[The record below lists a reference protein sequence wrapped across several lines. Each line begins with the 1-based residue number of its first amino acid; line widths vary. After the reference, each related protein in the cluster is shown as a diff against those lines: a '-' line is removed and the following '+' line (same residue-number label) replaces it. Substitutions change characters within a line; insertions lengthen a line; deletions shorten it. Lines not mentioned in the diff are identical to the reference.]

1 VSDRNFKGYNARM
14 GRKENSRSGTQ
25 SEALRNKVMRV
36 FGPAWT
42 TRLRCLVRGRGLPWW
57 GNLRRVKPF
66 SNDFG
71 WDRGTPVDRYYVDRF
86 FERHRAEITGNVLE
100 IDQNVY
106 TRRCGHD
113 LGIVHSVDIDAS
125 SNPTYL
131 CDIAHSESVLPSEA
145 YDCFLLPCTLQ
156 HFRELELCLRNVL
169 RVVKP
174 GGVILANAAGLFRL
188 DKVGLDFWRP
198 TPDGW
203 RELLKR
209 VWPDC
214 TVVVEAEG
222 NCLAVVAINL
232 GLALE
237 ELRAEELDAYDARFP
252 VVTNIYC
259 RKPKR

>member
-1 VSDRNFKGYNARM
+1 M
-14 GRKENSRSGTQ
+14 
-25 SEALRNKVMRV
+25 
-36 FGPAWT
+36 
-42 TRLRCLVRGRGLPWW
+42 
-57 GNLRRVKPF
+57 
-66 SNDFG
+66 
-71 WDRGTPVDRYYVDRF
+71 
-86 FERHRAEITGNVLE
+86 
-100 IDQNVY
+100 
-106 TRRCGHD
+106 
-113 LGIVHSVDIDAS
+113 
-125 SNPTYL
+125 
-131 CDIAHSESVLPSEA
+131 PSEA

-169 RVVKP
+169 RLVKP

-203 RELLKR
+203 RELLQR

-237 ELRAEELDAYDARFP
+237 ELKPEELDDYDARFP

-259 RKPKR
+259 RKPKH

>member
-1 VSDRNFKGYNARM
+1 MTSGGIVERRSIGIM
-14 GRKENSRSGTQ
+14 LTGSSSGT
-25 SEALRNKVMRV
+25 V
-36 FGPAWT
+36 PT
-42 TRLRCLVRGRGLPWW
+42 LPEMFWKSIE
-57 GNLRRVKPF
+57 N
-66 SNDFG
+66 
-71 WDRGTPVDRYYVDRF
+71 
-86 FERHRAEITGNVLE
+86 I
-100 IDQNVY
+100 Y
-106 TRRCGHD
+106 TRRYGHD
-113 LGIVHSVDIDAS
+113 LRTVHSVDIDPA
-125 SNPTYL
+125 SNPTFL
-131 CDIAHSESVLPSEA
+131 CDIAHCENVLPSEA

-209 VWPDC
+209 CWPDC
-214 TVVVEAEG
+214 TVTVEAEG

-237 ELRAEELDAYDARFP
+237 ELKPKELDITIRASLLLQTFTAASPMR
-252 VVTNIYC
+252 
-259 RKPKR
+259 

>member
-1 VSDRNFKGYNARM
+1 
-14 GRKENSRSGTQ
+14 
-25 SEALRNKVMRV
+25 
-36 FGPAWT
+36 
-42 TRLRCLVRGRGLPWW
+42 
-57 GNLRRVKPF
+57 
-66 SNDFG
+66 
-71 WDRGTPVDRYYVDRF
+71 
-86 FERHRAEITGNVLE
+86 
-100 IDQNVY
+100 
-106 TRRCGHD
+106 
-113 LGIVHSVDIDAS
+113 VDIDPNS
-125 SNPTYL
+125 DPTFL
-131 CDIAHSESVLPSEA
+131 CDIAHCENIVPSEA
-145 YDCFLLPCTLQ
+145 YDCFLLPCTFQ

-203 RELLKR
+203 RELLQH

-237 ELRAEELDAYDARFP
+237 ELKPEELDDYDARFP

-259 RKPKR
+259 RKPKH

>member
-1 VSDRNFKGYNARM
+1 V
-14 GRKENSRSGTQ
+14 
-25 SEALRNKVMRV
+25 
-36 FGPAWT
+36 
-42 TRLRCLVRGRGLPWW
+42 
-57 GNLRRVKPF
+57 
-66 SNDFG
+66 
-71 WDRGTPVDRYYVDRF
+71 
-86 FERHRAEITGNVLE
+86 
-100 IDQNVY
+100 
-106 TRRCGHD
+106 
-113 LGIVHSVDIDAS
+113 
-125 SNPTYL
+125 
-131 CDIAHSESVLPSEA
+131 PSEA

-169 RVVKP
+169 RLVKP

-203 RELLKR
+203 RELLQR

-237 ELRAEELDAYDARFP
+237 ELKPEELDDYDARFP

-259 RKPKR
+259 RKPKH

>member
-1 VSDRNFKGYNARM
+1 M
-14 GRKENSRSGTQ
+14 GSKELSPEDKS
-25 SEALRNKVMRV
+25 SESIRNKVLRV

-42 TRLRCLVRGRGLPWW
+42 TRFRCIVKGRGLPWW

-86 FERHRAEITGNVLE
+86 FERHRDDITGDVLE
-100 IDQNVY
+100 IDQNIY
-106 TRRCGHD
+106 THRYGHD
-113 LGIVHSVDIDAS
+113 LRTVHSVDIAPES
-125 SNPTYL
+125 EPMFL
-131 CDIAHSESVLPSEA
+131 CDMAHSEDILPSEA

-188 DKVGLDFWRP
+188 DQVGLDFWRP

-214 TVVVEAEG
+214 EVVVESEG
-222 NCLAVVAINL
+222 NCLAIVAINL

-237 ELRAEELDAYDARFP
+237 ELRPEELDYYDARFP
-252 VVTNIYC
+252 IVTHIYC
-259 RKPKR
+259 RKPNK

>member
-1 VSDRNFKGYNARM
+1 M
-14 GRKENSRSGTQ
+14 RKAESAEDDPTGESFRSKL
-25 SEALRNKVMRV
+25 LRTV
-36 FGPAWT
+36 GPAWT
-42 TRLRCLVRGRGLPWW
+42 TRLRCMAKGRGLPRW
-57 GNLRRVKPF
+57 GNLRRMKPF
-66 SNDFG
+66 SDDFG

-86 FERHRAEITGNVLE
+86 FERHRDEITGDVLE
-100 IDQNVY
+100 IDQSIY
-106 TRRCGHD
+106 TRRYGHD
-113 LGIVHSVDIDAS
+113 LRTVHSVDIDSA
-125 SNPTYL
+125 SNPTFL
-131 CDIAHSESVLPSEA
+131 CDVAHCENVLPSEA

-209 VWPDC
+209 CWPDC
-214 TVVVEAEG
+214 TVTVEADG

-237 ELRAEELDAYDARFP
+237 ELKPKELDSYDPRFP

-259 RKPKR
+259 RKPMR